1 MSSEQFKQGLSELYQ
16 GEILGEA
23 LFDQMLTYFQSPDHQ
38 YKLSLLLQLET
49 ETKARLRP
57 ALALLGIDFKEQA
70 EFRKAG
76 LDIASSL
83 KGKSWEETMVT
94 LRDIVEPAVSHY
106 KEIASCAP
114 PEYLGITELMVA
126 HEKSLYDFF
135 QLELEGSGELSIDKI
150 YQQIHYKFSPPW
162 I

>member
-1 MSSEQFKQGLSELYQ
+1 MSSEQFKSGLSELYQ

-23 LFDQMLTYFQSPDHQ
+23 LFDQMLTYFQSPDKQ

-70 EFRKAG
+70 EFRKIG

-94 LRDIVEPAVSHY
+94 LREIVEPAVSRY

-114 PEYLGITELMVA
+114 PEYIEIAEFMVA
-126 HEKSLYDFF
+126 HENSLYEFL
-135 QLELEGSGELSIDKI
+135 QLELDGKGELSIDKI
-150 YQQIHYKFSPPW
+150 YDQIHNKFSPS
-162 I
+162 